1 MENLGREAHRRNTM
15 VDILCAGTCPV
26 RVPVLQPL
34 AKVYGGVLILHDDFG
49 EAFGVNFQRASS
61 RAAGFHGLLEIRC
74 SDNILYYSQVK

>member
-1 MENLGREAHRRNTM
+1 MRLIDA
-15 VDILCAGTCPV
+15 IQWLIYS
-26 RVPVLQPL
+26 VPEHALSECLQPL

-74 SDNILYYSQVK
+74 SDNQL